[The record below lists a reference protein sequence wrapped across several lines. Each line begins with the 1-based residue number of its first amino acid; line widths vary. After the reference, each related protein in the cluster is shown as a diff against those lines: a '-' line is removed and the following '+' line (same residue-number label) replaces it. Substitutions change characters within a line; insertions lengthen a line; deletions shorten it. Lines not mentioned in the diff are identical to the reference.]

1 MSMVG
6 GCHQV
11 SWLYNSAD
19 NMIPYFLRK
28 KMRENIHTQKKMK
41 KSGYYSQKDVYPFTS
56 KVQKLLHS
64 FISAGS
70 YNYVPKPG
78 WSPSFR
84 KG

>member
-1 MSMVG
+1 MK
-6 GCHQV
+6 
-11 SWLYNSAD
+11 D
-19 NMIPYFLRK
+19 
-28 KMRENIHTQKKMK
+28 TQKKMK
-41 KSGYYSQKDVYPFTS
+41 KSGYYSQKNVYPFTS